1 MGQNHDDVILEW
13 SLRDLQDSQYI
24 GRIKEDTVGW
34 GYYSSLFRKDKILLT
49 DPTLLPFPER
59 HQNFQY
65 MQIRWHRKM
74 PKG

>member
-1 MGQNHDDVILEW
+1 MLVSFSGGFITVIVVIPLE
-13 SLRDLQDSQYI
+13 
-24 GRIKEDTVGW
+24 
-34 GYYSSLFRKDKILLT
+34 RKLAKRTSVIRNDKLLLT

-74 PKG
+74 PKGWA